1 MNGPLIGIM
10 TSPKNKFSLAG
21 NLHLFINIQKELE
34 ARDAR
39 SFVFSF
45 QDIQDAG
52 HIIGYIYSHRKQEWH
67 RTIMPLPDIVYNRI
81 PFRSSEKT
89 SQFQNCLQFFRD
101 QHIPV
106 FNPGFIDKYELYL
119 LLSNNKELRK
129 YVPETILINS
139 KCILED
145 FHINHKDIYIKP
157 RMLSKGKNI
166 YRLNEKFILESQK
179 QRVTFSDFERFWC
192 EFGET
197 FREGFIAQP
206 TIQPA
211 ILDGKRYDFR
221 ILSHWSAIEKEY
233 LVTGIGIRATDWNN
247 LTTHLGNGGFILPYE
262 KVQEP
267 EHDDFIAGLVN
278 KVGHILSDQL
288 GFFGEFSIDAGMD
301 SEGNYVIYEVNSK
314 PMSFDEEQIE
324 QRRIVSLC
332 NLFLQLVKSED

>member
-267 EHDDFIAGLVN
+267 EHDDFISGLVN